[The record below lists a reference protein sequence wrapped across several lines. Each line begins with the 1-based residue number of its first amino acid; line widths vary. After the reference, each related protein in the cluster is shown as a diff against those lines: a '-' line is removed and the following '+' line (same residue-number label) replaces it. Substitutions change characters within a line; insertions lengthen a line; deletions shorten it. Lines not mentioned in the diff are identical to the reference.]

1 MPKSQT
7 KTPTEKAQIA
17 LEKADQR
24 LASQKARLEKIAAKA
39 GTLREKLDALKAEH
53 DLIAGE
59 VAFSQRSRDLLASH
73 PLLAGTATV
82 AQDALPEADA
92 VSFVVPAQEGDG
104 QIEGQTSIEEFTTD
118 EPAATP
124 GGIQVREN
132 ENKRPGVFAAV
143 PDFDADAETAPET
156 EAVPDDANVPFEL

>member
-24 LASQKARLEKIAAKA
+24 LASQKARLEKITAKA
-39 GTLREKLDALKAEH
+39 STLREKLDALKAEH

-92 VSFVVPAQEGDG
+92 VSFVVPAQEDAE
-104 QIEGQTSIEEFTTD
+104 IAGQTSIEDFTTD
-118 EPAATP
+118 EPAPAA
-124 GGIQVREN
+124 GASGIQVREN

-143 PDFDADAETAPET
+143 PDFDGDAEPGVETADDT
-156 EAVPDDANVPFEL
+156 DPDAPFEL